1 MTRFDSFASQLLEES
16 KALLDKA
23 KAAEDFSQ
31 ATYLHSSLLLAI
43 SALEACINSISD
55 ELLIEPFQNGYTVH
69 EQGLLLER
77 EVRFE
82 KGDFILSNS
91 LKISRITDR
100 IEFLYS
106 KFAAKKLDVTFELY
120 TSLKQ
125 SIDLRNKLVHPK
137 EDMQVTVKQ
146 VELAIFSVIDAI
158 NELYKAVY
166 QRKFPSYN
174 RGISPKLTL
183 S

>member
-1 MTRFDSFASQLLEES
+1 MTEFDSFASQLLEES
-16 KALLDKA
+16 KALLDKSRA
-23 KAAEDFSQ
+23 TEAFSQ

-55 ELLIEPFQNGYTVH
+55 ELLVGPYQNKYTVH

-77 EVRFE
+77 DVRFD
-82 KGDFILSNS
+82 KGSFVLSKN
-91 LKISRITDR
+91 LKIFRITDR
-100 IEFLYS
+100 VEFLYC
-106 KFAAKKLDVTFELY
+106 KFTGHKLSGTDFWY
-120 TSLKQ
+120 TNLKQ

-137 EDMQVTVKQ
+137 ENVRVTDKQ
-146 VELAIFSVIDAI
+146 VQSAVLSVIDAI

-166 QRKFPSYN
+166 KQTFPSYS
-174 RGISPKLTL
+174 RGITPKLSL